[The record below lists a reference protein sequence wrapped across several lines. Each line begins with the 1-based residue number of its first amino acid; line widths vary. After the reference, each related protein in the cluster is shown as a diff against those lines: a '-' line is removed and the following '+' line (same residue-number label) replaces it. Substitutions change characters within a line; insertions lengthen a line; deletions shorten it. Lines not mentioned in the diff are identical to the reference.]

1 MKSTAKKSTA
11 KLTTL
16 TTILGTF
23 MIAGTAQAATV
34 LIDWSASNDF
44 ASLAGSPDSN
54 TNYWNSLGPGGVGNN
69 GDFTATAL
77 VDTDNG
83 ASGWSVAAD
92 LTGVTSNFTG
102 AGFGGAGIDGST
114 GADPFNITG
123 SNRPTVD
130 GMYAN
135 YNTNGTAIITF
146 TGLAANT
153 QYDLSAIGGRASGS
167 SNGYIKVLAGAAGAG
182 AADIDLVDSDDFLD
196 TFSLLGDGTILDFS
210 VTSNGAGVIEF
221 EFFEGQ
227 NDDDGGTSATWNALS
242 ITEVPEPA
250 TALLGG
256 LGLLLLLRRRR

>member
-1 MKSTAKKSTA
+1 MKTSA
-11 KLTTL
+11 KLAAL
-16 TTILGTF
+16 TTILGTC
-23 MIAGTAQAATV
+23 MIADSTQAATV

-54 TNYWNSLGPGGVGNN
+54 SNHWNSLGPGGVGNN
-69 GDFTATAL
+69 GDLTATAL

-83 ASGWSVAAD
+83 VSGWSVAAD
-92 LTGVTSNFTG
+92 LTGNISNFTG
-102 AGFGGAGIDGST
+102 TGFGGAGIDGPT

-123 SNRPTVD
+123 TNRPTVD
-130 GMYAN
+130 GLYAN
-135 YNTNGTAIITF
+135 YNANGTAIITF

-153 QYDLSAIGGRASGS
+153 QYDLSAIGGRAAGS
-167 SNGYIKVLAGAAGAG
+167 SDGYIKVLSGTAGAG
-182 AADIDLVDSDDFLD
+182 AVDIDLVDGDDFLD

-227 NDDDGGTSATWNALS
+227 NDIDGGTSATWNALS

-256 LGLLLLLRRRR
+256 FGMLLLLRRRR